1 MQRVQVGNNV
11 DSWCTRC
18 KLMLA
23 HTVEAMVGAKITRVH
38 CNTCGA
44 QHAYRSHQPGE
55 RAAKGGKGTRAER
68 VARGAGNADARSP
81 KLGYEALM
89 QGRDVATA
97 RRYASAERFAPA
109 DLIRHATFG
118 VGLVTKI
125 KEGNKIEVLFP
136 DGPRVL
142 VHGR

>member
-23 HTVEAMVGAKITRVH
+23 HTVEAMVGQKITRVH
-38 CNTCGA
+38 CNTCAA
-44 QHAYRSHQPGE
+44 QHAYRGRPPGE
-55 RAAKGGKGTRAER
+55 RPAAGEKRSQSGRA
-68 VARGAGNADARSP
+68 ARAATGVEARTP
-81 KLGYEALM
+81 AAYETLIR
-89 QGRDVATA
+89 GRDTATA
-97 RRYASAERFAPA
+97 RRYAAAERFAPP
-109 DLIRHATFG
+109 DLVMHATFG
-118 VGLVTKI
+118 LGLVTKV

-142 VHGR
+142 VHAR